1 MSNESSESALCS
13 NITAGTTAAI
23 ESAPSLLPQ
32 RQLVHSVRASLRS
45 LQHPCRPPARD
56 SDPPS
61 WPPLQSGV
69 CFHVLKCLRFPVW
82 KGACPGRSRQVS
94 LLTKML
100 VFAIN
105 VAMEEKL
112 RSDLQHRNKRNA
124 RAEIPIDNQRKVT
137 LNYFNK
143 VKRKLR
149 FRVAFPP
156 DSRNNPQ
163 LLDEMT
169 AAGYSAT
176 GW

>member
-1 MSNESSESALCS
+1 
-13 NITAGTTAAI
+13 
-23 ESAPSLLPQ
+23 
-32 RQLVHSVRASLRS
+32 
-45 LQHPCRPPARD
+45 
-56 SDPPS
+56 
-61 WPPLQSGV
+61 
-69 CFHVLKCLRFPVW
+69 
-82 KGACPGRSRQVS
+82 
-94 LLTKML
+94 ML

-137 LNYFNK
+137 LNYFNN
-143 VKRKLR
+143 VKRKLC